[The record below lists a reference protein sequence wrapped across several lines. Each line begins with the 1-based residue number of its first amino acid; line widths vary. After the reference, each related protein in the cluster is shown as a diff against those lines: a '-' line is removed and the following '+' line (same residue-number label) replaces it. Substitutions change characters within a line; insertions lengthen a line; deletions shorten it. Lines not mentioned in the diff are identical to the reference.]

1 MPKGS
6 NAARTGSGEVG
17 FQPRHEGKTNIPT
30 PNHTPARPPELR
42 TDMTPQ
48 QINSSVTAATERFH
62 SLTGLNPNPNE
73 IQSERGAKTRLQ
85 QTMKPGQQWVIHR
98 YDAPITIRGNTQTL
112 HSQARVVTE
121 KRTITRASRN
131 EIEWVREGETE
142 PIHTTIGGEDV
153 SLQQVDSNKYA
164 MRYNSTGVVLT
175 LELA

>member
-17 FQPRHEGKTNIPT
+17 FQPRREGKTNIPT

-42 TDMTPQ
+42 ADATQQ
-48 QINSSVTAATERFH
+48 QINSSITEASERFH
-62 SLTGLNPNPNE
+62 SLTGLDPDDLQAE
-73 IQSERGAKTRLQ
+73 HGAKTRLQ

-98 YDAPITIRGNTQTL
+98 YDAPITIHGNTQTL

-121 KRTITRASRN
+121 KRTITRVSRN

-142 PIHTTIGGEDV
+142 PIYTTISSEDV
-153 SLQQVDSNKYA
+153 SLQQIDSNKYA